1 MPQKEYFKVIESECI
16 DESKIF
22 NTEECNY
29 YKNKLIRNGYD
40 SFLPLLEKICKLS
53 RKYEYGLDLYM
64 VLYEE
69 IKINECYYQDL
80 YKDLLE
86 LENIPLCILAKN
98 YDEYTIN
105 DNININDLKSI
116 IEDINSLERYELN
129 ISVGTYLCEYIFEE
143 ERKRNFSNK
152 ISRLDSYFVFSRLRI
167 VIIIKRDMELICL

>member
-64 VLYEE
+64 ILYEG
-69 IKINECYYQDL
+69 IKINECFYQDL
-80 YKDLLE
+80 LE
-86 LENIPLCILAKN
+86 MENIPLCILN
-98 YDEYTIN
+98 NDYNEYTLNENISI
-105 DNININDLKSI
+105 DNFKSI
-116 IEDINSLERYELN
+116 IEDMN
-129 ISVGTYLCEYIFEE
+129 
-143 ERKRNFSNK
+143 
-152 ISRLDSYFVFSRLRI
+152 
-167 VIIIKRDMELICL
+167 